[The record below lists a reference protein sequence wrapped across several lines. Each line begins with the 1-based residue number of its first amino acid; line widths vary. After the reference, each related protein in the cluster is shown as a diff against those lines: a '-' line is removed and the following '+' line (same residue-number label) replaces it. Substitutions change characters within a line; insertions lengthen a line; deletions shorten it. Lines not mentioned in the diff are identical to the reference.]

1 MLCTGGGPLPGS
13 GLRAASL
20 WARPLPKKRRKM
32 VFGWGWHLLFCA
44 RAKRDERKVVSD
56 AVWHGAGIKDKKGP
70 PPPQRPKT
78 KQKAWEKSVEKK
90 RKQRKGKKGGEKK
103 KKNHGTQDSRVVPHR
118 GTNWAALWLTAQIG
132 RDAVLSESYGRGYRP
147 WHCGAPSGP
156 TWSLPLTSGPV

>member
-1 MLCTGGGPLPGS
+1 
-13 GLRAASL
+13 
-20 WARPLPKKRRKM
+20 M

-44 RAKRDERKVVSD
+44 HAKRDERKVVSD

-70 PPPQRPKT
+70 PTPQRPGRKEKT
-78 KQKAWEKSVEKK
+78 KK
-90 RKQRKGKKGGEKK
+90 RKEGGEKK
-103 KKNHGTQDSRVVPHR
+103 KTKKEKKNHGTQDSRVVPHR

>member
-20 WARPLPKKRRKM
+20 WARPLPKKAEKNGVWVGMASPVSCSAPRTRGRRCLTP
-32 VFGWGWHLLFCA
+32 FGTA
-44 RAKRDERKVVSD
+44 QESKTRTRK
-56 AVWHGAGIKDKKGP
+56 AP
-70 PPPQRPKT
+70 TPQRPKT
-78 KQKAWEKSVEKK
+78 WEKRENEEKERGGREKK
-90 RKQRKGKKGGEKK
+90 TKKE